1 MRGGHEYQ
9 FPTHIYALLSV
20 QGPGI
25 THTHPG
31 HFGTKQVFARL
42 IPTSEAKAMYY
53 LSDCLVLYVRK
64 EAALSALEAPGAAEA
79 DSQDTRRRG
88 TGLRGV
94 TPSQVTSA
102 AFLPISLPFQC
113 AVCVSELGLGGG
125 ALHSGLC
132 AHFIRLWNTEHMV
145 PLGFRTSPVG
155 GESNL
160 KPGSHTMKDSETIE
174 AMQSRFSAGGGGTW
188 PAEKAPT

>member
-9 FPTHIYALLSV
+9 FSTHICPLELCKARHY
-20 QGPGI
+20 

-64 EAALSALEAPGAAEA
+64 EAAISALEALVPWRQT
-79 DSQDTRRRG
+79 SSHTCRRG

-113 AVCVSELGLGGG
+113 GVCVCVCVCRVCVCVCVCVPCVCQSLDCGWEGPCIQAFVPILSGFEHGTHG
-125 ALHSGLC
+125 ASGIQDL
-132 AHFIRLWNTEHMV
+132 
-145 PLGFRTSPVG
+145 S
-155 GESNL
+155 
-160 KPGSHTMKDSETIE
+160 
-174 AMQSRFSAGGGGTW
+174 SRWGN
-188 PAEKAPT
+188 PT

>member
-1 MRGGHEYQ
+1 MSISSQ
-9 FPTHIYALLSV
+9 LIYASWSCV
-20 QGPGI
+20 RPGI

-64 EAALSALEAPGAAEA
+64 EAAISALEALVPWRQT
-79 DSQDTRRRG
+79 SSHTCRRG

-113 AVCVSELGLGGG
+113 AVCVSELGLWVGG

-132 AHFIRLWNTEHMV
+132 AHFIRL
-145 PLGFRTSPVG
+145 
-155 GESNL
+155 
-160 KPGSHTMKDSETIE
+160 
-174 AMQSRFSAGGGGTW
+174 
-188 PAEKAPT
+188 